1 MSATLDSK
9 LFCSFFQNAP
19 FLSIP
24 GRTYP
29 VSEYFLEDLLDATDH
44 LIDEDSK
51 YAIKEENIDNRQAS
65 LLITGRG
72 GSQRKEEVSLDLEIL
87 TNEVP
92 DDYKGYKMSTRR

>member
-9 LFCSFFQNAP
+9 LFCSFFQGAP

-24 GRTYP
+24 GRTHP

-51 YAIKEENIDNRQAS
+51 YAIKNSFDTRETS
-65 LLITGRG
+65 LLISGRG
-72 GSQRKEEVSLDLEIL
+72 GVQRREQVSLDPEIL
-87 TNEVP
+87 INEVS
-92 DDYKGYKMSTRR
+92 DDYEGYKMSTRR